1 MRIETININEKITV
15 SFGEIPGMVDYSES
29 SCLGL
34 RYLTTN
40 VRSDNRRKEV
50 FATNVLIHELFGDNC
65 YLKHKANGVPYLES
79 ENSAV
84 LQISL
89 SHCRDLVAVAYS
101 QDSIGVDVEE
111 ISDRVMRVR
120 ERVQSLEEQR
130 YIGHSLIV
138 NTIVWTAKEAMFKVV
153 PEEGV
158 DFAKDLVLDLN
169 GLEYIS
175 SAGLRVLL
183 SAQKKMQK
191 IGSMKVR
198 NVCEEVMEIFEITG
212 FVDILV
218 IE

>member
-79 ENSAV
+79 ENRAV
-84 LQISL
+84 PQISL

-101 QDSIGVDVEE
+101 QDSVGVDVEE
-111 ISDRVMRVR
+111 ISDRAMRVR

-130 YIGHSLIV
+130 YTGHSLVV

-158 DFAKDLVLDLN
+158 DFAKDLVLDLKDVSPKN
-169 GLEYIS
+169 QINEFSAVAYGRKYKVIS
-175 SAGLRVLL
+175 RLLDDRVLTVAFL
-183 SAQKKMQK
+183 D
-191 IGSMKVR
+191 
-198 NVCEEVMEIFEITG
+198 E
-212 FVDILV
+212 
-218 IE
+218 